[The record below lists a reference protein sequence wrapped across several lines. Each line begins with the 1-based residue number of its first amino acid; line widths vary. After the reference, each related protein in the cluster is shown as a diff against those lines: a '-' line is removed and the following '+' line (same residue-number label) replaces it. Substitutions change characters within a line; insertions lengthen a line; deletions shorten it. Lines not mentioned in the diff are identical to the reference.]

1 MISIKIHQSEPKIIA
16 MCDAELL
23 GKAFENEKM
32 QIDINEKF
40 YKDKLMTEAQVIALI
55 RKMAEDYCSFNI
67 VGKKAV
73 GAAIKA
79 GIVNERNVIC
89 IEKIPIALVFNL

>member
-1 MISIKIHQSEPKIIA
+1 MISVKIHQTEPKIIA

-32 QIDINEKF
+32 QIDINERF
-40 YKDKLMTEAQVIALI
+40 YKDKLMTEAQVVTLM

-67 VGKKAV
+67 VGKKAIN
-73 GAAIKA
+73 AAIKA
-79 GIVNERNVIC
+79 GIVSKENVIW